1 MITGEQVS
9 AILAYVAPG
18 YVFLRIIRAFLP
30 QRSADF
36 AETTLASVVLSLPWT
51 FAARWFL
58 SAVGFDPGSD
68 NVPVLAMLVAGA
80 AAVMVGAAARQRPI
94 RRVVARLTSLNQT
107 KIWIPLLDEHNYYLQ
122 VQVQVDTG
130 RVFFGYARQASND
143 PAADSPDLY
152 LEDVETVDASGHRT
166 PLENT
171 RGLFIPGSRVRAIQF
186 LKPGPRPL
194 RAT

>member
-1 MITGEQVS
+1 MITGEQVA

-30 QRSADF
+30 PRSADF
-36 AETTLASVVLSLPWT
+36 AEMTLASVVLSLPWT
-51 FAARWFL
+51 FAARWLL
-58 SAVGFDPGSD
+58 SAFGFDTTSD
-68 NVPVLAMLVAGA
+68 NVPVLAMIVAGM
-80 AAVMVGAAARQRPI
+80 AAVVVGAVARQRPI
-94 RRVVARLTSLNQT
+94 RRAVARLTSLNQT
-107 KIWIPLLDEHNYYLQ
+107 RIWIPLLDEHNYYL
-122 VQVQVDTG
+122 QVQVDTG

-143 PAADSPDLY
+143 PSADSPDLY
-152 LEDVETVDASGHRT
+152 LEDVETVDALGHRT

-171 RGLFIPGSRVRAIQF
+171 RGLFIPGPRVRAIQF